1 MTNAEARFNTSLHP
15 RKPEGSLGRTA
26 QDVHLD
32 SHTAP
37 ELWSSLT
44 QLLNYELW
52 RPSRRPQSSY
62 ILPLLVYQF
71 ETLQCSHWN
80 FSISVRHREFPVSV
94 MSFSITAWWHFF
106 VWHYNKQ
113 QEDFSNAAARCII
126 NLILDSDWS
135 KVFLLLLFLYP
146 SAGAVCRSTLELPPL
161 TRRRCDAA
169 RCDIDEQFPPT
180 RGVGQDCTVFRQS
193 VRMKKWQQQMWKLL
207 IVLCFV

>member
-1 MTNAEARFNTSLHP
+1 M
-15 RKPEGSLGRTA
+15 K
-26 QDVHLD
+26 
-32 SHTAP
+32 
-37 ELWSSLT
+37 LT

-94 MSFSITAWWHFF
+94 MSFAINTWWHFF

-135 KVFLLLLFLYP
+135 KIF
-146 SAGAVCRSTLELPPL
+146 
-161 TRRRCDAA
+161 RRCLQVNAWITAPNAA
-169 RCDIDEQFPPT
+169 ALRRCTLRHWWTISANSRCGARLYSLSAIGKNEKMTTAD
-180 RGVGQDCTVFRQS
+180 V
-193 VRMKKWQQQMWKLL
+193 K
-207 IVLCFV
+207 IVDCFVFCIKYDR